1 MLTTKQ
7 SLLDAIETA
16 PDDVLE
22 DLLGL
27 LKSRLQQHNPNSLRR
42 KSFDELQKIC
52 QEENY
57 SLEISDR
64 NDRSNPFVDGVEH
77 VSL

>member
-1 MLTTKQ
+1 MLTTRQ

-27 LKSRLQQHNPNSLRR
+27 LKSRLPHQPNPQRR

-64 NDRSNPFVDGVEH
+64 SDR
-77 VSL
+77 

>member
-22 DLLGL
+22 DLLGH
-27 LKSRLQQHNPNSLRR
+27 LKSRLQSRPNPQRR
-42 KSFDELQKIC
+42 QVLGELQKIC
-52 QEENY
+52 QEEDY
-57 SLEISDR
+57 CLEIIDRSDR
-64 NDRSNPFVDGVEH
+64 PNPFIDGVEH

>member
-1 MLTTKQ
+1 MLTTRQ

-27 LKSRLQQHNPNSLRR
+27 LNSRLLHHPNSQRR

-57 SLEISDR
+57 SLEIGDRSDR
-64 NDRSNPFVDGVEH
+64 LNPFVDEDEH